1 MRSMLASEVQ
11 TNHYNPPEA
20 PDRSLFFSAV
30 GPVDGLIQ
38 P

>member
-20 PDRSLFFSAV
+20 PDRSLFFSA